1 MVKYDD
7 LVNKHVMMEKE
18 LVALKRVSKSKAN
31 ANKELITLKKKKKE
45 ERDNNKKKMLEAEK
59 QKNKLTNLS
68 IEKERSLR
76 A

>member
-31 ANKELITLKKKKKE
+31 ANKELITLKKKKRKE
-45 ERDNNKKKMLEAEK
+45 TIIKKNMLEAEK

>member
-31 ANKELITLKKKKKE
+31 ANKELITLKKKRKE
-45 ERDNNKKKMLEAEK
+45 TIII
-59 QKNKLTNLS
+59 KNIRSWET
-68 IEKERSLR
+68 KEQVD
-76 A
+76 

>member
-31 ANKELITLKKKKKE
+31 ANKELITLKKKRKE
-45 ERDNNKKKMLEAEK
+45 TIII
-59 QKNKLTNLS
+59 KN
-68 IEKERSLR
+68 IRS
-76 A
+76 

>member
-31 ANKELITLKKKKKE
+31 ANKELITLKKKKKRKE
-45 ERDNNKKKMLEAEK
+45 TIIKK
-59 QKNKLTNLS
+59 NV
-68 IEKERSLR
+68 RS
-76 A
+76 